1 MTTVQLTLIL
11 ANIYI
16 AASMAHENSRG
27 ATLIIGLFWL
37 LATSR
42 LGIAKVIGLY

>member
-1 MTTVQLTLIL
+1 MTTVQLTLII

-27 ATLIIGLFWL
+27 AALGLGLLWL
-37 LATSR
+37 TITVG